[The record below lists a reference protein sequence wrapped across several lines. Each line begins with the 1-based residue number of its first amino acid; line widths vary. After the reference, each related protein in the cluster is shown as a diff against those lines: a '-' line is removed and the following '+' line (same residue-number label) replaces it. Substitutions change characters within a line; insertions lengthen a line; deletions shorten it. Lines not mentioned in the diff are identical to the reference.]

1 MRELAVEL
9 KQLRMHGMAGAW
21 ADLVEQ
27 GGSAALESSRWLLE
41 HLLQAET
48 TDRAMRSVSHQMHT
62 AKFPVHRDLAGFDF
76 EVSPV
81 DRKLIHTLAEMAFT
95 DAAHNAV
102 LVGGPGTGMS
112 AKGAPLRKA
121 PGFLWI
127 NGM

>member
-27 GGSAALESSRWLLE
+27 GVGGGGVAALESSRWLLE

-62 AKFPVHRDLAGFDF
+62 AKFPVHRDLAGFVF
-76 EVSPV
+76 EGSPV
-81 DRKLIHTLAEMAFT
+81 DR
-95 DAAHNAV
+95 
-102 LVGGPGTGMS
+102 
-112 AKGAPLRKA
+112 
-121 PGFLWI
+121 
-127 NGM
+127 